1 MKVLLDRYS
10 DDGVQT
16 LGRLYVVNDNGFI
29 LYECDSLELPWKDN
43 KPNMSCIPQGQYKV
57 VKRRSPKYD
66 EHFHIQGVEDRS
78 YILIHPANFVYQ
90 LRGCIA
96 VGMDLVDINNDDVID
111 ITNSKNTVLEMLKI
125 LPSEFFIEITNH

>member
-29 LYECDSLELPWKDN
+29 LYECDSLELPWRNN
-43 KPNMSCIPQGQYKV
+43 KPNISCIPQGKYKV

-66 EHFHIQGVEDRS
+66 DHFHIQGVENRS

-96 VGMDLVDINNDDVID
+96 VGMDLVDINSDDTID
-111 ITNSKNTVLEMLKI
+111 ITNSKNTVLELLKI